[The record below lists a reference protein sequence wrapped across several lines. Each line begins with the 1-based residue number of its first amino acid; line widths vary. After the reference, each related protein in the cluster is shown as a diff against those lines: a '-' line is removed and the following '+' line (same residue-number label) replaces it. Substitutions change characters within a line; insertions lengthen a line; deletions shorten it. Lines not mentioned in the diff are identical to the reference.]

1 MRDLMVVAV
10 EQRFGPVNRLPAT
23 IEWLSDNGSC
33 YTANETR
40 KFTRDIGLL
49 PLTTPVES
57 PQSNGMAE
65 DFVRTFKRNYVAVN
79 PKPDAATV
87 LKSLPVGF
95 KH

>member
-1 MRDLMVVAV
+1 MVVAV
-10 EQRFGPVNRLPAT
+10 EQRFGQVNHPPAT

-33 YTANETR
+33 YTATETR
-40 KFTRDIGLL
+40 KFARDIDSL

-57 PQSNGMAE
+57 PRSNGIAE
-65 DFVRTFKRNYVAVN
+65 AFVRTFKRDYVAVN